1 MKETEVGEAV
11 AAEFRAEG
19 WDVFC
24 EVRIGANYPIC
35 DLVARRGSLLWA
47 VECKTTRSID
57 VLDQAAQWL
66 GCAHLV
72 SVAVPSRSRVEL
84 RRLQF
89 ILSGI
94 TSAQARKEI
103 REEIKGLRKMLS
115 RDPAAVAEDVCNAF
129 RIASRERRVS
139 VATRTERTRLRRLR
153 ENPAWGDFE
162 E

>member
-1 MKETEVGEAV
+1 MTAIATAPDLRQRYAGALSLEVFTAK
-11 AAEFRAEG
+11 APH
-19 WDVFC
+19 
-24 EVRIGANYPIC
+24 IKPTIL
-35 DLVARRGSLLWA
+35 DLF
-47 VECKTTRSID
+47 E
-57 VLDQAAQWL
+57 
-66 GCAHLV
+66 
-72 SVAVPSRSRVEL
+72 RSRVEL

-153 ENPAWGDFE
+153 ENPAWEDFE